1 MSTIIIPE
9 HIVWS
14 ACDAGYY
21 GYNSFITYVIHL
33 LWTGLKLCHFRVN
46 QSDGWAS
53 QT

>member
-14 ACDAGYY
+14 ACDASHY

-33 LWTGLKLCHFRVN
+33 HLNRIETLSF
-46 QSDGWAS
+46 QS
-53 QT
+53 